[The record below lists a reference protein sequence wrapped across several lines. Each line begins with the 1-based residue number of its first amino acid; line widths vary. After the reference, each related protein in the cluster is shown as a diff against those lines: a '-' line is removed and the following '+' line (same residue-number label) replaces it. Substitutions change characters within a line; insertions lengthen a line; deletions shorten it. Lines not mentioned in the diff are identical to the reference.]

1 MTTDQARPA
10 AEPTANLRAA
20 DLRVADLRAADLRAA
35 DLRALRVPITVERVQ
50 VLSLELPL
58 VRQFRSAYG
67 VSVRKRNLLVR
78 LEDADGV
85 VGWGEAPG
93 AELPTYSPDTHDST
107 WYALTSILGPKVA
120 GRSFDGPSAVVNS
133 WREIVGYHTAKHAVE
148 CAAWSIVSQKL
159 GQSLSRMWGG
169 VRDGIPTG
177 ESFGIRD
184 HIAELHEDIEKRL
197 AEGYCRI
204 KLKIEPGWDVD
215 VVRSVAAQFPGIPLS
230 VDGNC
235 GYDAADDGPWR
246 ELDELNLLMIEQ
258 PFARDALCELADM
271 QRTLNTPVCLD
282 ESATSPGIT
291 GAALR
296 LGCGRIV
303 NIKPPRL
310 GGIFASVVVHDMCS
324 ELGIPVWCGGMLET
338 GIGRGFNLALASL
351 PHFTLPADMS
361 PAKLFYAED
370 LIEPSFDIR
379 SDGTIAVPTGLGCG
393 FNVAEDRI
401 ASYAIANWT
410 SE

>member
-1 MTTDQARPA
+1 MTIEQASRA
-10 AEPTANLRAA
+10 AEPPSASAE
-20 DLRVADLRAADLRAA
+20 DLRAARV
-35 DLRALRVPITVERVQ
+35 RALDVPINVERVQ
-50 VLSLELPL
+50 VLSLRLPL
-58 VRQFRSAYG
+58 VRQFRTAYG
-67 VSVRKRNLLVR
+67 VSVQKHNLLVR

-120 GRSFDGPSAVVNS
+120 GRRFDGPRAVVDS

-159 GQSLSRMWGG
+159 GQSLSQIWGG
-169 VRDGIPTG
+169 VRGGIPTG
-177 ESFGIRD
+177 ESFGIKD
-184 HIAELHEDIEKRL
+184 HVADLHEDIEKRL

-215 VVRSVAAQFPGIPLS
+215 VVRSVAAQFPGLPLS

-235 GYDAADDGPWR
+235 GYDAASGGPWR
-246 ELDELNLLMIEQ
+246 ELDELSMLMIEQ
-258 PFARDALCELADM
+258 PYARDALCDLADL
-271 QRTLNTPVCLD
+271 QRMLTTPICLD

-291 GAALR
+291 RAALR
-296 LGCGRIV
+296 LGSGRIV

-310 GGIFASVVVHDMCS
+310 GGIFASIEVHDMCA

-370 LIEPSFDIR
+370 LVEPTFDIR
-379 SDGTIAVPTGLGCG
+379 PDGTIAVPDGLGCG
-393 FNVAEDRI
+393 FSVAEDRI
-401 ASYAIANWT
+401 ARYEIARWT